1 MTENQNIDN
10 IHQFHED
17 LKKRLH
23 QCIIGYDDLMD
34 LLTIAF
40 LSDGALLMEG
50 VPGTAKTT
58 LCKFFAQNI
67 GGKFG
72 RLQGAVDI
80 LPMDVIGVQKYHQ
93 DKNTFTFTEGPIF
106 ANLFLVDEINRMT
119 PKAQGALLEALAERQ
134 VTLDNQTKHLPSPFL
149 VIATQN
155 PYEMEGTFN
164 LIESQK
170 DRFTLSYRIEHLNVE
185 DEVSVLKKGRTSGL
199 DLGTY
204 QQQKPLVED
213 PAAILA
219 MQETV
224 RSIYASDDILSY
236 IGDLVE
242 ATRRHPDIKL
252 GVSTR
257 GSLALLRSAMAN
269 AAIHGRDYV
278 IPDDVKYLVPF
289 VFAHRIILKRE
300 SSLNKISVD
309 SIIKQILETVPVK

>member
-1 MTENQNIDN
+1 MTDAQNLDN
-10 IHQFHED
+10 IRKFHEQ
-17 LKKRLH
+17 LKERLH
-23 QCIIGYDDLMD
+23 KCIIGYDDLMD

-93 DKNTFTFTEGPIF
+93 DKNTFTFSEGPIF
-106 ANLFLVDEINRMT
+106 SNLFLVDEINRMT

-134 VTLDNQTKHLPSPFL
+134 VTIDNKTILLPEPFI

-170 DRFTLSYRIEHLNVE
+170 DRFTLSYRIEHLTVE
-185 DEVSVLKKGRTSGL
+185 DEVSVLRKGMGSGL
-199 DLGTY
+199 NLSSYTSDA
-204 QQQKPLVED
+204 PLISD
-213 PAAILA
+213 PADILK
-219 MQETV
+219 MQETA
-224 RSIYASDDILSY
+224 RSIYASDDILAY

-242 ATRRHPDIKL
+242 ATRHHSDIRL
-252 GVSTR
+252 GISTR
-257 GSLALLRSAMAN
+257 GSLALLRSSMAY
-269 AAIHGRDYV
+269 AAIQGRDYV
-278 IPDDVKYLVPF
+278 IPDDVKYLTPF
-289 VFAHRIILKRE
+289 AFAHRIILKRE
-300 SSLNKISVD
+300 SALGGV
-309 SIIKQILETVPVK
+309 SIGMIIAEILGTVPVR

>member
-1 MTENQNIDN
+1 MTDAQNLDTI
-10 IHQFHED
+10 QKFHEQ
-17 LKKRLH
+17 LKERLH

-80 LPMDVIGVQKYHQ
+80 LPMDVIGFQKH
-93 DKNTFTFTEGPIF
+93 DPVKNTFIFSQGPIF
-106 ANLFLVDEINRMT
+106 SNLFLVDEINRMT

-134 VTLDNQTKHLPSPFL
+134 VTIDNKTEQLPKPFL

-170 DRFTLSYRIEHLNVE
+170 DRFTLSYRIEHLDVE
-185 DEVSVLKKGRTSGL
+185 DEVSVLRKGMTRGL
-199 DLGTY
+199 DPESYRSDGL
-204 QQQKPLVED
+204 LVSTGE
-213 PAAILA
+213 ILK
-219 MQETV
+219 MQEAIKTV
-224 RSIYASDDILSY
+224 YASDDILSY
-236 IGDLVE
+236 IGDLIE
-242 ATRRHPDIKL
+242 ATRHHDDIKL

-257 GSLALLRSAMAN
+257 GSLALLRSAMAH
-269 AAIHGRDYV
+269 AALQGRGYV

-289 VFAHRIILKRE
+289 AFYHRIILKRE
-300 SSLNKISVD
+300 SALTGRKVEQ
-309 SIIKQILETVPVK
+309 IIKEILETVPVR

>member
-10 IHQFHED
+10 IHTFHED

-80 LPMDVIGVQKYHQ
+80 LPMDVIGSQKYHQ
-93 DKNTFTFTEGPIF
+93 DDKTFTFTEGPIF

-134 VTLDNQTKHLPSPFL
+134 VTIDNQTKHLPSPFL

-185 DEVSVLKKGRTSGL
+185 DEVSVLKKGITSGL

-204 QQQKPLVED
+204 QQQKLLVED

-242 ATRRHPDIKL
+242 ATRNHPDIKL

>member
-93 DKNTFTFTEGPIF
+93 DTNSFTFTEGPIF

-252 GVSTR
+252 GISTR

>member
-1 MTENQNIDN
+1 MTDAQNLDTIRT
-10 IHQFHED
+10 FHEQ
-17 LKKRLH
+17 LKERLH
-23 QCIIGYDDLMD
+23 KCIIGYDDLMD

-72 RLQGAVDI
+72 RLQGAVDV

-93 DKNTFTFTEGPIF
+93 DQNTFTFTEGPIF
-106 ANLFLVDEINRMT
+106 SNLFLVDEINRMT

-134 VTLDNQTKHLPSPFL
+134 VTIDNKTRRLPEPFL

-170 DRFTLSYRIEHLNVE
+170 DRFTLSYRIKHLAVD
-185 DEVSVLKKGRTSGL
+185 DEVSVLKKDMTSGL
-199 DLGTY
+199 NPETY
-204 QQQKPLVED
+204 RSEELLISD
-213 PAAILA
+213 PAEILT

-224 RSIYASDDILSY
+224 KSIYASDDILAY
-236 IGDLVE
+236 VGELVE
-242 ATRRHPDIKL
+242 ATRKHNDIRL
-252 GVSTR
+252 GISTR
-257 GSLALLRSAMAN
+257 GSLALLRSAKAY
-269 AAIHGRDYV
+269 AAIQGRDYV
-278 IPDDVKYLVPF
+278 ITDDIKHLVPF
-289 VFAHRIILKRE
+289 AFAHRIILKRE
-300 SSLNKISVD
+300 STLSGISVD
-309 SIIKQILETVPVK
+309 NIIEQILGTVPVR

>member
-1 MTENQNIDN
+1 MTDAQNLDTIRT
-10 IHQFHED
+10 FHEQ
-17 LKKRLH
+17 LKERLH

-80 LPMDVIGVQKYHQ
+80 LPMDVIGVQKYQQ
-93 DKNTFTFTEGPIF
+93 DKNTFTFSEGPVF
-106 ANLFLVDEINRMT
+106 SNLFLVDEINRMT

-134 VTLDNQTKHLPSPFL
+134 VTIDNKTIPLPEPFI

-170 DRFTLSYRIEHLNVE
+170 DRFTLSYRIKHLDVE
-185 DEVSVLKKGRTSGL
+185 DEVSVLRKGMGSGL
-199 DLGTY
+199 DLDTY
-204 QQQKPLVED
+204 ISDAPLISD
-213 PAAILA
+213 PAEILK

-224 RSIYASDDILSY
+224 RSIYASDDILAY

-242 ATRRHPDIKL
+242 ATRHHNDVRL
-252 GVSTR
+252 GISTR

-269 AAIHGRDYV
+269 AAIQGRDYV
-278 IPDDVKYLVPF
+278 IPDDIKYIAPF
-289 VFAHRIILKRE
+289 AFAHRIILKRE
-300 SSLNKISVD
+300 SALGGVSIEKI
-309 SIIKQILETVPVK
+309 IAEILGTVPVR

>member
-1 MTENQNIDN
+1 MTEQQNIDT
-10 IHQFHED
+10 IRTFHDD

-34 LLTIAF
+34 LLTIAL

-67 GGKFG
+67 GGDFG

-80 LPMDVIGVQKYHQ
+80 LPMDVIGVQKYQQ
-93 DKNTFTFTEGPIF
+93 DTNKFIFSKGPIF
-106 ANLFLVDEINRMT
+106 SNLFLVDEINRMT

-134 VTLDNQTKHLPSPFL
+134 VTIDNETICLPAPFI

-170 DRFTLSYRIEHLNVE
+170 DRFTLSYRIKHLDVAE
-185 DEVSVLKKGRTSGL
+185 EVSVLKKGMAGSLTPGIL
-199 DLGTY
+199 DPNN
-204 QQQKPLVED
+204 KLVED
-213 PAAILA
+213 PSEILA
-219 MQETV
+219 MQAMV
-224 RSIYASDDILSY
+224 RSVYASDDILSY

-242 ATRRHPDIKL
+242 ATRNHPDIKL
-252 GVSTR
+252 GISTR

-269 AAIHGRDYV
+269 AAIQGREYV
-278 IPDDVKYLVPF
+278 IPDDVKYLVRF
-289 VFAHRIILKRE
+289 AFAHRIIMKRE
-300 SSLNKISVD
+300 SALSKITVD
-309 SIIKQILETVPVK
+309 SVIDDILQTVPVK

>member
-1 MTENQNIDN
+1 MTDAQSLDTIRT
-10 IHQFHED
+10 FHEQ
-17 LKKRLH
+17 LKGRLH

-72 RLQGAVDI
+72 RLQGAVDE
-80 LPMDVIGVQKYHQ
+80 LPMAVIGVQKYHQ
-93 DKNTFTFTEGPIF
+93 DQKTFSFTEGPIF
-106 ANLFLVDEINRMT
+106 SNLFLVDEINRMT

-134 VTLDNQTKHLPSPFL
+134 VTIDNKTLPLPEPFL

-170 DRFTLSYRIEHLNVE
+170 DRFTLSYRIAHLTVE
-185 DEVSVLKKGRTSGL
+185 DEVSVLRKGMASGL
-199 DLGTY
+199 DPENYRSEDMLIS
-204 QQQKPLVED
+204 D
-213 PAAILA
+213 PAEILN

-224 RSIYASDDILSY
+224 RSIYASEDILAY

-242 ATRRHPDIKL
+242 ATRRHNDIKL
-252 GVSTR
+252 GISTR
-257 GSLALLRSAMAN
+257 GSLALLRSAMAY
-269 AAIHGRDYV
+269 AAIQGRDYV
-278 IPDDVKYLVPF
+278 IPDDVKYIAPF
-289 VFAHRIILKRE
+289 AFSHRIILKRE
-300 SSLNKISVD
+300 SALGGVSIEKIIAEILGTVSVR
-309 SIIKQILETVPVK
+309 

>member
-1 MTENQNIDN
+1 MTDTQNLDTIRT
-10 IHQFHED
+10 FHEQ
-17 LKKRLH
+17 LKERLH

-93 DKNTFTFTEGPIF
+93 DNNSFTFSEGPIF
-106 ANLFLVDEINRMT
+106 SNLFLVDEINRMT

-134 VTLDNQTKHLPSPFL
+134 VTIDNKTLRLPDPFL

-170 DRFTLSYRIEHLNVE
+170 DRFTLSYRIKHLDVEH
-185 DEVSVLKKGRTSGL
+185 EVSVLRKGMASGL
-199 DLGTY
+199 DPETY
-204 QQQKPLVED
+204 RSDSLLISD
-213 PAAILA
+213 PAEILK
-219 MQETV
+219 MQEAV
-224 RSIYASDDILSY
+224 KSIYASEDILAY
-236 IGDLVE
+236 IGDLIE
-242 ATRRHPDIKL
+242 ATRHHNDIKL
-252 GVSTR
+252 GISTR
-257 GSLALLRSAMAN
+257 GSLALLRSAMAY
-269 AAIHGRDYV
+269 AAIQGRDYC

-289 VFAHRIILKRE
+289 AFTHRIILKRE
-300 SSLNKISVD
+300 SALSGISIDQV
-309 SIIKQILETVPVK
+309 ITYILGTVSVR

>member
-1 MTENQNIDN
+1 MTDAQNLDN
-10 IHQFHED
+10 IHTFHEQ
-17 LKKRLH
+17 LKERLH

-93 DKNTFTFTEGPIF
+93 DLNTFTFSEGPVF
-106 ANLFLVDEINRMT
+106 SNLFLVDEINRMT

-134 VTLDNQTKHLPSPFL
+134 VTIDNKTIPLPEPFI

-170 DRFTLSYRIEHLNVE
+170 DRFTLSYRIKHLDVE
-185 DEVSVLKKGRTSGL
+185 DEVSVLKKGMGSGL
-199 DLGTY
+199 DLDTY
-204 QQQKPLVED
+204 ISDAPLISD
-213 PAAILA
+213 PAEILK

-224 RSIYASDDILSY
+224 RSIYASDDILAY

-242 ATRRHPDIKL
+242 ATRHHNDIRL
-252 GVSTR
+252 GISTR
-257 GSLALLRSAMAN
+257 GSLALLRSAMAY
-269 AAIHGRDYV
+269 AAIQGRDYV
-278 IPDDVKYLVPF
+278 IPDDVKYIAPF
-289 VFAHRIILKRE
+289 AFAHRIILKRE
-300 SSLNKISVD
+300 SALSNISIDQVITD
-309 SIIKQILETVPVK
+309 ILGTVPVR

>member
-1 MTENQNIDN
+1 MTENQTTDN
-10 IHQFHED
+10 IHTFHVE
-17 LKKRLH
+17 LKERLH

>member
-10 IHQFHED
+10 IHTFHED

-80 LPMDVIGVQKYHQ
+80 LPMDVIGVQKYNQ
-93 DKNTFTFTEGPIF
+93 DDKTFTFTEGPIF

-134 VTLDNQTKHLPSPFL
+134 VTIDNQTKHLPNPFL

-185 DEVSVLKKGRTSGL
+185 DEVSVLKKGITSGL

-204 QQQKPLVED
+204 QQQKLIVED

-224 RSIYASDDILSY
+224 RSVYASDDILSY

-242 ATRRHPDIKL
+242 ATRHHPDIKL
-252 GVSTR
+252 GISTR

-309 SIIKQILETVPVK
+309 SIIKQILQTVPVK

>member
-1 MTENQNIDN
+1 MTDAQNLDH
-10 IHQFHED
+10 IHTFHEQ
-17 LKKRLH
+17 LKERLH

-93 DKNTFTFTEGPIF
+93 DNNSFTFSEGPVF
-106 ANLFLVDEINRMT
+106 SNLFLVDEINRMT

-134 VTLDNQTKHLPSPFL
+134 VTIDNNTIHLPEPFI

-170 DRFTLSYRIEHLNVE
+170 DRFTLSYRIAHLTVE
-185 DEVSVLKKGRTSGL
+185 DEVSILRRGMGSGL
-199 DLGTY
+199 DLDTY
-204 QQQKPLVED
+204 TSDAPLISD
-213 PAAILA
+213 PAEILK
-219 MQETV
+219 MQETT
-224 RSIYASDDILSY
+224 RSIYASEDILAY

-242 ATRRHPDIKL
+242 ATRHHNDIKL
-252 GVSTR
+252 GISTR
-257 GSLALLRSAMAN
+257 GSLALLRSAMAC
-269 AAIHGRDYV
+269 AAIYGRDYV
-278 IPDDVKYLVPF
+278 IPDDVKYIAPF
-289 VFAHRIILKRE
+289 AFAHRIILKRE
-300 SSLNKISVD
+300 AALGGVLVEKI
-309 SIIKQILETVPVK
+309 IAGILGTVPVR

>member
-1 MTENQNIDN
+1 MTEMQTTDN
-10 IHQFHED
+10 IHTFHET
-17 LKKRLH
+17 LKERLH

-80 LPMDVIGVQKYHQ
+80 LPMDVIGSQKYNLD
-93 DKNTFTFTEGPIF
+93 DKTFTFTEGPIF
-106 ANLFLVDEINRMT
+106 SNLFLVDEINRMT

-134 VTLDNQTKHLPSPFL
+134 VTIDNQTIPLLSPFL

-170 DRFTLSYRIEHLNVE
+170 DRFTLSYRIEHLNVK
-185 DEVSVLKKGRTSGL
+185 DEVSVLKKGMASGL
-199 DLGTY
+199 DPGTY
-204 QQQKPLVED
+204 LEQEPLVKD
-213 PAAILA
+213 PADILA
-219 MQETV
+219 MQEKV
-224 RSIYASDDILSY
+224 RSVYASDDILSY

-269 AAIHGRDYV
+269 AAIHDRDYV

-300 SSLNKISVD
+300 SILTNISVD
-309 SIIKQILETVPVK
+309 SVILQILETVPVK

>member
-1 MTENQNIDN
+1 MTEKQNIDT
-10 IHQFHED
+10 IRTFHDD

>member
-1 MTENQNIDN
+1 MTDAQNFDTIRT
-10 IHQFHED
+10 FHEQ
-17 LKKRLH
+17 LKGRLH
-23 QCIIGYDDLMD
+23 QFIIGYDDLMD

-93 DKNTFTFTEGPIF
+93 DQNTFTFSEGPIF
-106 ANLFLVDEINRMT
+106 SNLFLVDDINRMT

-134 VTLDNQTKHLPSPFL
+134 VTIDNKTLPLPEPFL

-170 DRFTLSYRIEHLNVE
+170 DRFTLSYRIKHLGVD
-185 DEVSVLKKGRTSGL
+185 DEVSVLKKDMGSGL
-199 DLGTY
+199 NPETY
-204 QQQKPLVED
+204 KADGLLISD
-213 PAAILA
+213 PADIMN

-224 RSIYASDDILSY
+224 RSVYASDDILAY
-236 IGDLVE
+236 VGDLVQE
-242 ATRRHPDIKL
+242 TRKHSVIRL
-252 GVSTR
+252 GISTR
-257 GSLALLRSAMAN
+257 GSLALLRSAKAY
-269 AAIHGRDYV
+269 AAIQGRDYV
-278 IPDDVKYLVPF
+278 IPDDIKHLVPF
-289 VFAHRIILKRE
+289 AFAHRIILKRE
-300 SSLNKISVD
+300 SVLSGAEVD
-309 SIIKQILETVPVK
+309 KVIEQILGTVPVR

>member
-1 MTENQNIDN
+1 MTDTQNLDTIRT
-10 IHQFHED
+10 FHEQ
-17 LKKRLH
+17 LKERLH

-72 RLQGAVDI
+72 RLQGAVDV

-93 DKNTFTFTEGPIF
+93 DQNTFTFTEGPIF
-106 ANLFLVDEINRMT
+106 SNLFLVDEINRMT

-134 VTLDNQTKHLPSPFL
+134 VTIDNKTRPLPEPFL

-170 DRFTLSYRIEHLNVE
+170 DRFTLSYQIEHLNVS
-185 DEVSVLKKGRTSGL
+185 DEVSVLKKDMTTGL
-199 DLGTY
+199 NPEIYRSEGL
-204 QQQKPLVED
+204 LVSD
-213 PAAILA
+213 PKEIIA

-224 RSIYASDDILSY
+224 KSIYASDDILAY
-236 IGDLVE
+236 VGDLVE
-242 ATRRHPDIKL
+242 ATRKHNDIRL
-252 GVSTR
+252 GISTR
-257 GSLALLRSAMAN
+257 GSLALLRSAKAY
-269 AAIHGRDYV
+269 AAIQGRDYV
-278 IPDDVKYLVPF
+278 IPDDIKHLVPF
-289 VFAHRIILKRE
+289 AFAHRIILKRE
-300 SSLNKISVD
+300 STLSGISVD
-309 SIIKQILETVPVK
+309 NIIEQILGTVPVR

>member
-1 MTENQNIDN
+1 MTDAQNLDTIRT
-10 IHQFHED
+10 FHEQ
-17 LKKRLH
+17 LKERLH
-23 QCIIGYDDLMD
+23 KCIIGYDDLMD

-72 RLQGAVDI
+72 RLQGAVDV

-93 DKNTFTFTEGPIF
+93 DQNTFTFTEGPIF
-106 ANLFLVDEINRMT
+106 SNLFLVDEINRMT

-134 VTLDNQTKHLPSPFL
+134 VTIDNQTLKLPDPFL

-170 DRFTLSYRIEHLNVE
+170 DRFTLSYRIAHLNVE
-185 DEVSVLKKGRTSGL
+185 DEVSVLRKGMASGL
-199 DLGTY
+199 DPENYKADGL
-204 QQQKPLVED
+204 LISD
-213 PAAILA
+213 PAEILN

-224 RSIYASDDILSY
+224 RSIYASEDILAY
-236 IGDLVE
+236 IGDLVQE
-242 ATRRHPDIKL
+242 TRKHDHIKL
-252 GVSTR
+252 GISTR
-257 GSLALLRSAMAN
+257 GSLALLRSAMAY
-269 AAIHGRDYV
+269 AAIQGRDYV
-278 IPDDVKYLVPF
+278 IPDDVKYIAPF
-289 VFAHRIILKRE
+289 AFSHRIILKRE
-300 SSLNKISVD
+300 SALGGVSIEKIIAEILGTVSVR
-309 SIIKQILETVPVK
+309 

>member
-1 MTENQNIDN
+1 MTEQQNIDT
-10 IHQFHED
+10 IRTFHDD

-50 VPGTAKTT
+50 APGTAKTT

-72 RLQGAVDI
+72 RLQGVVDV

-93 DKNTFTFTEGPIF
+93 DRNTLTFSEGPIF
-106 ANLFLVDEINRMT
+106 SNLFLVDEINRMT

-134 VTLDNQTKHLPSPFL
+134 VTIDNQTLKLPDPFL

-170 DRFTLSYRIEHLNVE
+170 DRFTLSYRMAHLTVE
-185 DEVSVLKKGRTSGL
+185 DEVSILKKDMASGL
-199 DLGTY
+199 DPENYKADNL
-204 QQQKPLVED
+204 LIRD
-213 PAAILA
+213 PAEILN

-224 RSIYASDDILSY
+224 RSIYASEDILAY

-242 ATRRHPDIKL
+242 ATRRHNDIKL
-252 GVSTR
+252 GISTR
-257 GSLALLRSAMAN
+257 GSLALLRSAMAY
-269 AAIHGRDYV
+269 AAIQGRDYV
-278 IPDDVKYLVPF
+278 IPDDVKYIAPF
-289 VFAHRIILKRE
+289 AFSHRIILKRE
-300 SSLNKISVD
+300 SALGGVSIEKI
-309 SIIKQILETVPVK
+309 IAEILGTVPVR

>member
-1 MTENQNIDN
+1 MTDTQNLDTIRT
-10 IHQFHED
+10 FHEQ
-17 LKKRLH
+17 LKERLH
-23 QCIIGYDDLMD
+23 KCIIGYDDLMD

-72 RLQGAVDI
+72 RLQGAVDV

-93 DKNTFTFTEGPIF
+93 DQNTFTFTEGPIF
-106 ANLFLVDEINRMT
+106 SNLFLVDEINRMT

-134 VTLDNQTKHLPSPFL
+134 VTIDNQTLKLPDPFL

-170 DRFTLSYRIEHLNVE
+170 DRFTLSYRIAHLNVE
-185 DEVSVLKKGRTSGL
+185 DEVSVLRKGMASGL
-199 DLGTY
+199 DPENYKADGL
-204 QQQKPLVED
+204 LISD
-213 PAAILA
+213 PAKILN

-224 RSIYASDDILSY
+224 RSIYASEDILAY
-236 IGDLVE
+236 IGDLVQE
-242 ATRRHPDIKL
+242 TRKHDHIKL
-252 GVSTR
+252 GISTR
-257 GSLALLRSAMAN
+257 GSLALLRSAMAY
-269 AAIHGRDYV
+269 AAIQGRDYV
-278 IPDDVKYLVPF
+278 IPDDVKYIAPF
-289 VFAHRIILKRE
+289 AFSHRIILKRE
-300 SSLNKISVD
+300 SALGGVSIEKIIAEILGTVSVR
-309 SIIKQILETVPVK
+309 

>member
-1 MTENQNIDN
+1 MTDAQNLDH
-10 IHQFHED
+10 IHTFHEQ
-17 LKKRLH
+17 LKERLH

-93 DKNTFTFTEGPIF
+93 DNNSFTFSEGPVF
-106 ANLFLVDEINRMT
+106 SNLFLVDEINRMT

-134 VTLDNQTKHLPSPFL
+134 VTIDNNTIHLPEPFI

-170 DRFTLSYRIEHLNVE
+170 DRFTLSYRIAHLTVE
-185 DEVSVLKKGRTSGL
+185 DEVSILRRGMGGGL
-199 DLGTY
+199 DLDTY
-204 QQQKPLVED
+204 ISNAPLISD
-213 PAAILA
+213 PAEILK
-219 MQETV
+219 MQETT
-224 RSIYASDDILSY
+224 RSIYASEDILAY

-242 ATRRHPDIKL
+242 ATRHHNDIKL
-252 GVSTR
+252 GISTR
-257 GSLALLRSAMAN
+257 GSLALLRSAMAC
-269 AAIHGRDYV
+269 AAIYGRDYV
-278 IPDDVKYLVPF
+278 IPDDVKYIAPF
-289 VFAHRIILKRE
+289 AFAHRIILKRE
-300 SSLNKISVD
+300 AALGGVLVEKI
-309 SIIKQILETVPVK
+309 IAGILGTVPVR